1 MEAGVNDF
9 GAEVISLLPRLL
21 RLFGTSP
28 RTVSKSS
35 RVRVFSLVVTKR
47 NAP

>member
-35 RVRVFSLVVTKR
+35 RVRVSLSQNV